1 MPASSQIDQ
10 FKLDHTK
17 VLLVR
22 DVTISDIALLKKQT
36 LYLTLYLLLPAPAP
50 MGEGGLQW

>member
-50 MGEGGLQW
+50 MGGGLQW